1 VSFSHGSEQRER
13 YRVAGGVSITAMDT
27 KNADLSALR
36 IDRAE
41 RAPRS
46 TSVPRGVVVA
56 AGALAVLA
64 TVAVFAA
71 RGIAGG
77 VPVRLAPATLVSPS
91 QANVVVI
98 ASGYVVAQRKAAVA
112 SKATGRLVSLG
123 VVEGDRVRRGQVI
136 ARIEDSDVK
145 AQLAQAQANLQL
157 ARADL
162 RDATQV
168 LARQKILLDSN
179 HTSQEAYDAAEAR
192 HNRVLA
198 NIALAEAG
206 VTGAQ
211 VALEN
216 TVIRAPFDGT
226 VLTKNAD
233 MGEVV
238 APLAGSALSKA
249 AVVTIADLGSLQVEV
264 DVAESS
270 IEQVA
275 AGQPCEI
282 VLDAYPDVRYP
293 GAVAKIVPT
302 ADRAKATVQVK
313 VAFTRYDGRVLP
325 DMSAK
330 VHFLPRETAAA
341 RADTQRVLTV
351 PQGAVVLRDGKNVVY
366 TVTSGRAVEVPV
378 IVGRRVGRGVAVLQ
392 GLAVGTPV
400 IDSVDDRVRRG
411 VKIKVQ

>member
-1 VSFSHGSEQRER
+1 
-13 YRVAGGVSITAMDT
+13 MDA

-41 RAPRS
+41 PAHRS
-46 TSVPRGVVVA
+46 IGVPRWAIAAGGAVAALAAVAVVVA
-56 AGALAVLA
+56 
-64 TVAVFAA
+64 
-71 RGIAGG
+71 RGVAGG
-77 VPVRLAPATLVSPS
+77 VPVRLAPAALVSPT

-112 SKATGRLVSLG
+112 SKATGRLVYLS
-123 VVEGDRVRRGQVI
+123 VAEGDRVRNGQVI

-145 AQLAQAQANLQL
+145 AELARQQANLQL

-162 RDATQV
+162 RDATQQ
-168 LARQKILLDSN
+168 LARQKFLLDSN
-179 HTSQEAYDAAEAR
+179 FTSREAYEAAEAR
-192 HNRVLA
+192 HQRVLA
-198 NIALAEAG
+198 GIAIAEAS
-206 VTGAQ
+206 VTAAQ

-233 MGEVV
+233 VGEVV
-238 APLAGSALSKA
+238 APLAASAFSKA

-264 DVAESS
+264 DVSESS
-270 IEQVA
+270 IEQVVV
-275 AGQPCEI
+275 GQPCEI

-293 GAVAKIVPT
+293 GVVAKIVPT

-313 VAFTRYDGRVLP
+313 VAFRRYDGRVLP

-330 VHFLPRETAAA
+330 VHFLPRASAAA
-341 RADTQRVLTV
+341 HADTQPVLTV
-351 PQGAVVLRDGKNVVY
+351 PQGAVALRDGKNVVY

-392 GLAVGTPV
+392 GLAVGTAV

-411 VKIKVQ
+411 VKVKVQ